1 MGQHPSLKPASLR
14 SRTLGST
21 LRLPTPLVSFGRP
34 SLFGAAVANTRDK
47 SPRTIQH
54 RPACLVSSHI
64 QIQYPSGHSLRAEAS
79 VCNQGSAP
87 WSGRTVA
94 EEERDPVQFALC
106 FHSTLAVMPS
116 AHTHPTPLM
125 PL

>member
-1 MGQHPSLKPASLR
+1 MPMGQHPSLKPASLR

-34 SLFGAAVANTRDK
+34 SLFGAAVANT
-47 SPRTIQH
+47 
-54 RPACLVSSHI
+54 
-64 QIQYPSGHSLRAEAS
+64 
-79 VCNQGSAP
+79 
-87 WSGRTVA
+87 VA

-116 AHTHPTPLM
+116 APYPSDPVDALVTER
-125 PL
+125 

>member
-34 SLFGAAVANTRDK
+34 SLFGAAVANTRDE
-47 SPRTIQH
+47 SLRTIQH
-54 RPACLVSSHI
+54 RPACLGSSHI
-64 QIQYPSGHSLRAEAS
+64 QIQYPSGHSLR
-79 VCNQGSAP
+79 
-87 WSGRTVA
+87 

-125 PL
+125 LL